1 MIKFK
6 RWLSTAILMLWD
18 CFCVFISLYISLS
31 LRYPSENGYNNP
43 LHIPPA
49 YYKNFPYYIIVFTLI
64 MFALNFLFRCYSSVL
79 KRVGFNE
86 AFKQLCSAWTG
97 FVLFIAIEKPMIYIG
112 VFPQSKGLE
121 IGVMLTMTAFM
132 FLFMIL
138 GRSCVKLILTARA
151 RILRL
156 SGYAVQKR
164 IIIYGA
170 GEAGEFLI
178 SKLDHSQDLIKPV
191 VFIDDDPNL
200 IGKRVRGIRVFG
212 DRTRLKEAIK
222 RFNAYEV
229 IVAVPTAS
237 RELLKYAVNVC
248 SECRCRIRRFGTIDD
263 VDLEK
268 ASLSNINFEDLLRR
282 SSVNLKMESIS
293 KFINGKTVL
302 ITGGAGSIGSELC
315 RQVMSFGCKK
325 LIIFDINENGLFFI
339 DNELKDVYGQGRH
352 VTVLGSIRDEDR
364 LDEVFEKYKPQL
376 VFHAAAH
383 KHVPMMEINP
393 KESIKNNVF
402 GTINT
407 AKAAIKHNVDKFIL
421 ISTDKAVNPA
431 NIMGASKRIAE
442 LSIQML
448 DNTSDTDFAAVRF
461 GNVLGSNGSVVP
473 YFQKQINEGG
483 PVTVTHPDMRRYF
496 MTIPEAVQL
505 VLDAGAMANGGE
517 IFVLD
522 MGEPVK
528 IYDLACDMI
537 RLSGYEPNV
546 DIEIKFTGLRPGE
559 KLFEEISLADEDVNK
574 TRNDK
579 IVSMKPV
586 AYDYNMLSIC
596 LDKLWET
603 LSDPQP
609 DNMFQQVKEI
619 VPTFNHNEKSSD
631 INEKAQ

>member
-1 MIKFK
+1 MIRVK

-18 CFCVFISLYISLS
+18 CFCVFISLYIAFR
-31 LRYPSENGYNNP
+31 LRYTSRSYLGNP
-43 LHIPPA
+43 WNIPPA
-49 YYKNFPYYIIVFTLI
+49 LYQNFGYYIILFSII
-64 MFALNFLFRCYSSVL
+64 MFVLNWLFGCYSSVL
-79 KRVGFNE
+79 KRVSFNE
-86 AFKQLCSAWTG
+86 AFNQLCSAWIGFILFYYFEKLMAITG
-97 FVLFIAIEKPMIYIG
+97 ILPNSKEIEPTILI
-112 VFPQSKGLE
+112 
-121 IGVMLTMTAFM
+121 TMTAFM

-138 GRSCVKLILTARA
+138 GRSCVKIFLTIRA

-156 SGYAVQKR
+156 SGYAVQR
-164 IIIYGA
+164 RVIVFGA

-178 SKLDHSQDLIKPV
+178 TKLDHSQELIKPV
-191 VFIDDDPNL
+191 VFIDDDANL
-200 IGKRVRGIRVFG
+200 IGKRVRGIRVYG
-212 DRTRLKEAIK
+212 DRTKLKEAIK
-222 RFNAYEV
+222 RYNAYEV

-237 RELLKYAVNVC
+237 REMLKYIVNVC

-268 ASLSNINFEDLLRR
+268 ASVSNINFEDLLRR
-282 SSVNLKMESIS
+282 NSVNLKMESIS
-293 KFINGKTVL
+293 QFISGKTVM

-315 RQVMSFGCKK
+315 RQVMSFGCEK

-339 DNELKDVYGQGRH
+339 DNELKDVYGTGRH
-352 VTVLGSIRDEDR
+352 ITVLGSIREKAR
-364 LDEVFEKYKPQL
+364 IDEVLDKYKPQL
-376 VFHAAAH
+376 IFHAAAH

-402 GTINT
+402 GTINV
-407 AKAAIKHNVDKFIL
+407 AKSAISHNVDKFIL

-448 DNTSDTDFAAVRF
+448 DKTSKTEFAAVRF

-505 VLDAGAMANGGE
+505 VLDAGAMADGGE
-517 IFVLD
+517 IFVLN

-537 RLSGYEPNV
+537 RLSGYEPNI

-586 AYDYNMLSIC
+586 AYDYNVLKQNLKC
-596 LDKLWET
+596 LKET
-603 LSDPQP
+603 LTEASPE
-609 DNMFQQVKEI
+609 NMFVQVKQI

-631 INEKAQ
+631 SNEKA

>member
-6 RWLSTAILMLWD
+6 RLLSTALLMLWD
-18 CFCVFISLYISLS
+18 CFCVFISLSIAVR
-31 LRYPSENGYNNP
+31 LRYASVANGDNWLYA
-43 LHIPPA
+43 PPA
-49 YYKNFPYYIIVFTLI
+49 IYENFPYYILFFTII
-64 MFALNFLFRCYSSVL
+64 MYALNWIFGCYNSVL
-79 KRVGFNE
+79 KRVSFND
-86 AFKQLCSAWTG
+86 AFRQLCSSWVG
-97 FVLFIAIEKPMIYIG
+97 FVLFFYSEKILALTVLPNDK
-112 VFPQSKGLE
+112 QLE
-121 IGVMLTMTAFM
+121 SSIMLIMTAFM
-132 FLFMIL
+132 FLFMMV
-138 GRSCVKLILTARA
+138 GRSFVKIVLTAKA
-151 RILRL
+151 RFFRFSSFTI
-156 SGYAVQKR
+156 QKR
-164 IIIYGA
+164 IVVFGA

-178 SKLDHSQDLIKPV
+178 SKLDHSQELVKPV
-191 VFIDDDPNL
+191 VFIDDDKNL
-200 IGKRVRGIRVFG
+200 IGKRVRGIRVYG
-212 DRTRLKEAIK
+212 DRTKLKEAIK
-222 RFNAYEV
+222 RYNAHEV

-237 RELLKYAVNVC
+237 REMLKYVVNVC

-268 ASLSNINFEDLLRR
+268 ASVSNINFEDLLRR
-282 SSVNLKMESIS
+282 SSVNLKMESIV
-293 KFINGKTVL
+293 KFISGRTVM

-315 RQVMSFGCKK
+315 RQVMSFGCSK

-339 DNELKDVYGQGRH
+339 DNELKDVYGADRH
-352 VTVLGSIRDEDR
+352 VTVLGSIRDEER
-364 LDEVFEKYKPQL
+364 VDEVIKKYKPQL
-376 VFHAAAH
+376 IFHAAAH

-402 GTINT
+402 GTINV
-407 AKAAIKHNVDKFIL
+407 ANCAINNGVEKFIL

-448 DNTSDTDFAAVRF
+448 DKSSETDFAAVRF

-473 YFQKQINEGG
+473 FFQKQINEGG

-546 DIEIKFTGLRPGE
+546 DIDITFTGLRPGE
-559 KLFEEISLADEDVNK
+559 KLFEEISLADEDVDK

-579 IVSMKPV
+579 IVSMKPI
-586 AYDYNMLSIC
+586 AYDYDVFRSNI
-596 LDKLWET
+596 DKLKSTLNET
-603 LSDPQP
+603 NPES
-609 DNMFQQVKEI
+609 MFRQVKVI

-631 INEKAQ
+631 DDE

>member
-1 MIKFK
+1 
-6 RWLSTAILMLWD
+6 
-18 CFCVFISLYISLS
+18 
-31 LRYPSENGYNNP
+31 
-43 LHIPPA
+43 
-49 YYKNFPYYIIVFTLI
+49 
-64 MFALNFLFRCYSSVL
+64 
-79 KRVGFNE
+79 
-86 AFKQLCSAWTG
+86 
-97 FVLFIAIEKPMIYIG
+97 
-112 VFPQSKGLE
+112 
-121 IGVMLTMTAFM
+121 MTAFM
-132 FLFMIL
+132 FLFMML
-138 GRSCVKLILTARA
+138 GRSCVKIAITVRA
-151 RILRL
+151 RFLRL
-156 SGYAVQKR
+156 SGYSGQRR
-164 IIIYGA
+164 IVVFGA

-178 SKLDHSQDLIKPV
+178 SKLDRSQELVKPV
-191 VFIDDDPNL
+191 VFIDDDENL
-200 IGKRVRGIRVFG
+200 IGKRVRGIRVYG
-212 DRTRLKEAIK
+212 DRSKLKEAIK
-222 RFNAYEV
+222 RYNADEV

-237 RELLKYAVNVC
+237 RELLKYVVNVC
-248 SECRCRIRRFGTIDD
+248 SECRCRIRRYGTIDD
-263 VDLEK
+263 VDLEN
-268 ASLSNINFEDLLRR
+268 ASVSNINFEDLLRR

-293 KFINGKTVL
+293 RFIKGKTVM

-315 RQVMSFGCKK
+315 RQVMSFGCEK

-339 DNELKDVYGQGRH
+339 DNELKDVYGSGRH
-352 VTVLGSIRDEDR
+352 ITVLGSIRDEAR
-364 LDEVFEKYKPQL
+364 LDEVLTKYKPEL
-376 VFHAAAH
+376 IFHAAAH

-402 GTINT
+402 GTINV
-407 AKAAIKHNVDKFIL
+407 AKAAIAHGVEKFIL

-448 DNTSDTDFAAVRF
+448 DKNSDTDFAAVRF

-546 DIEIKFTGLRPGE
+546 DIKIEFTGLRPGE
-559 KLFEEISLADEDVNK
+559 KLFEEISLADEDVDK
-574 TRNDK
+574 TGNDK

-586 AYDYNMLSIC
+586 AYDYDELRAH
-596 LDKLWET
+596 LDDLKET
-603 LSDPQP
+603 ISEESPQK
-609 DNMFQQVKEI
+609 MFSQVKMI
-619 VPTFNHNEKSSD
+619 VPTFNHNEMSSD
-631 INEKAQ
+631 SNE